1 MKLKILPESFITT
14 GLNISNSNNCL
25 LCSTVLNKY
34 KEKILETPEGCL
46 FKITFENVILELK
59 TIEYVN
65 CIEFTAPKDT
75 IIIPNSIYDN
85 LFIDWDGEYYIDID
99 IFIPPQATKVVFKIE
114 NREIFNKDDVKSFLE
129 MGIDKKYK
137 FLQLGQKVKID
148 TIGMVVKEL
157 EPYEICFINNT
168 DLEVEF
174 DIPVIEPPPPAPPPL
189 PPLKET
195 IVNSIVDNEEVRLT
209 RHELRQKRLDY
220 YNKI

>member
-1 MKLKILPESFITT
+1 MKLKILSESFITT

-34 KEKILETPEGCL
+34 KEKILETSEGCL
-46 FKITFENVILELK
+46 FKIIFKNTILDL
-59 TIEYVN
+59 TIIEYVN

-75 IIIPNSIYDN
+75 IIIPDSIYDN
-85 LFIDWDGEYYIDID
+85 LFIDWGGEYYIDID

-114 NREIFNKDDVKSFLE
+114 NRDIFNKDDVKSFLE

-148 TIGMVVKEL
+148 NIDMVVKEL
-157 EPYEICFINNT
+157 EPYEICLINNT

-174 DIPVIEPPPPAPPPL
+174 DIPVAEPPAQSVPSPK
-189 PPLKET
+189 KET
-195 IVNSIVDNEEVRLT
+195 IVNSLVDNEVEIRLT
-209 RHELRQKRLDY
+209 RHELRQKRLAY